1 MFIIGDHFDSDI
13 YRAFGF
19 HICHITY
26 LLISFYLYLIC
37 IFAYESNAFRF
48 NVSRIA
54 EWEENALLV
63 GRKLLDDN
71 ISHLYSYDTSVT
83 TDHDD
88 YLSNALEVSVVNLF
102 DRATHLGRQ
111 RLERISS
118 WHRLSTSGQ
127 EYSTSKY
134 QSYTLSVIQDH

>member
-63 GRKLLDDN
+63 GRKLLDNN
-71 ISHLYSYDTSVT
+71 ISHLYSYNTSVT

-88 YLSNALEVSVVNLF
+88 YLSNALEVSVVNLSIELHIWA
-102 DRATHLGRQ
+102 DNVWREYL
-111 RLERISS
+111 LRIRRVNFRSNAN
-118 WHRLSTSGQ
+118 
-127 EYSTSKY
+127 
-134 QSYTLSVIQDH
+134 

>member
-88 YLSNALEVSVVNLF
+88 YLSNALEVSVVNLSIELHIWA
-102 DRATHLGRQ
+102 DNVWRGYPHGSYHPLQ
-111 RLERISS
+111 VRI
-118 WHRLSTSGQ
+118 
-127 EYSTSKY
+127 
-134 QSYTLSVIQDH
+134 IQPLNINRIPYP

>member
-71 ISHLYSYDTSVT
+71 ISHLYSYDASVT

-88 YLSNALEVSVVNLF
+88 YLSNALEVSVVNLSIELHIW
-102 DRATHLGRQ
+102 A
-111 RLERISS
+111 ERISS
-118 WHRLSTSGQ
+118 WLLSSTTGQ
-127 EYSTSKY
+127 DYSTSKY
-134 QSYTLSVIQDH
+134 QSYTLSVIHNH

>member
-63 GRKLLDDN
+63 GRKLLDNN
-71 ISHLYSYDTSVT
+71 ISHIIYPHGSYPPIQVRVILPLNIIV
-83 TDHDD
+83 
-88 YLSNALEVSVVNLF
+88 YPIRNL
-102 DRATHLGRQ
+102 
-111 RLERISS
+111 
-118 WHRLSTSGQ
+118 
-127 EYSTSKY
+127 
-134 QSYTLSVIQDH
+134 